1 MSLLKVY
8 NAQHEFDMMCTSE
21 AYLYSS
27 FSDHYPRL
35 NLPDYNVT
43 RAGKPKNTSKGGVC
57 VYFKESSTVC
67 LVMSPYL
74 KKYLSSQVFIQNRKI
89 YMVLSYRSP
98 CETQD
103 QLNNFLIN
111 TE

>member
-8 NAQHEFDMMCTSE
+8 NAQHKFDMMSTSE

-43 RAGKPKNTSKGGVC
+43 RAGKTKNT
-57 VYFKESSTVC
+57 
-67 LVMSPYL
+67 
-74 KKYLSSQVFIQNRKI
+74 
-89 YMVLSYRSP
+89 
-98 CETQD
+98 
-103 QLNNFLIN
+103 
-111 TE
+111 